1 MTTQITGTLVELWT
15 LVVHW
20 CLDYCF
26 SDELSML
33 LVSAVPGRTL
43 RADLHRHFGKHC
55 SSKRNCR
62 LVSKA
67 KVGVVGQRLP
77 FAAQEC
83 AITYTEFVPAG
94 V

>member
-1 MTTQITGTLVELWT
+1 MTTQIAGTLVELWT
-15 LVVHW
+15 LVVHG
-20 CLDYCF
+20 CFDY
-26 SDELSML
+26 SLSQELSML

-43 RADLHRHFGKHC
+43 RADLHRPVGKHC
-55 SSKRNCR
+55 SSERNCR
-62 LVSKA
+62 LACKA
-67 KVGVVGQRLP
+67 KVRVVVQRLP